1 MTSHC
6 FYVHQASTI
15 FEKNLLQHTINAIF
29 LIVIFRL
36 YEEFLGANI
45 VLQVFSDTEIMS
57 EDMEILMKID
67 EAPFTFVI
75 ISKPGNESENEHHL
89 CDCSLRHS
97 IARLQTHTLPQIQK
111 YLTEDSIIVLTHT
124 AVFLATGS
132 IFNVLKTGH
141 ETWLYG
147 HEGVAYNLGFPWPTV
162 FTAMTVRRW
171 KLITNNTNS
180 CTNLVSQNPK
190 LWSEFYVPPWKEA
203 MNRNETNSTS
213 ALRTNIR
220 IIDGWVAAEKF
231 TTHRLLQT
239 TICYIPGY
247 LKTWSSVKAEKYF
260 DMTVDDVYTCWK
272 GIGYNACTN
281 DRGYW
286 YYPGVLGCNYWVD
299 TYPWEIFDQV
309 IGQNDPIRKLVMEE
323 TNIVFKSF

>member
-1 MTSHC
+1 
-6 FYVHQASTI
+6 
-15 FEKNLLQHTINAIF
+15 
-29 LIVIFRL
+29 
-36 YEEFLGANI
+36 
-45 VLQVFSDTEIMS
+45 MS

-75 ISKPGNESENEHHL
+75 ISKPGSENENEHHL

-190 LWSEFYVPPWKEA
+190 LWSEFYVPPWKE
-203 MNRNETNSTS
+203 
-213 ALRTNIR
+213 
-220 IIDGWVAAEKF
+220 V
-231 TTHRLLQT
+231 
-239 TICYIPGY
+239 
-247 LKTWSSVKAEKYF
+247 
-260 DMTVDDVYTCWK
+260 
-272 GIGYNACTN
+272 
-281 DRGYW
+281 
-286 YYPGVLGCNYWVD
+286 
-299 TYPWEIFDQV
+299 V
-309 IGQNDPIRKLVMEE
+309 IGIN
-323 TNIVFKSF
+323 